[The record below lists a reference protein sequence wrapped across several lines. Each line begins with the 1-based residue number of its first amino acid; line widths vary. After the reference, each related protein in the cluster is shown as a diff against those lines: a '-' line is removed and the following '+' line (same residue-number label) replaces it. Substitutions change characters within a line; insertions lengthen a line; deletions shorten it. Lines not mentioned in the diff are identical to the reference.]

1 MYIYIYIYIYYVF
14 SYIYHMYILYIDYT
28 YQGFPYWGIGVIPPI
43 AKKLLILPAPG
54 TISYPTKG

>member
-1 MYIYIYIYIYYVF
+1 
-14 SYIYHMYILYIDYT
+14 MYILYIDYT